1 MVFRFWRGPAGFVML
16 VLPAIAWESSYVMTG
31 DEIREARERAGLT
44 QAQLGKAVGVSLRTI
59 GNWER
64 GETPVAPRMQSRLL
78 QALNAEHPSVRRDPL
93 GEASDVE
100 LLAEIAKRF
109 ARTAEPDERA
119 DADDLDPAAMAEVL
133 HRYGHLA
140 EERGATVHRLP
151 TVGWVDDAMSEAG
164 PKVAHETEGG
174 LDEIEREQEETMEDP

>member
-1 MVFRFWRGPAGFVML
+1 
-16 VLPAIAWESSYVMTG
+16 MTG

-44 QAQLGKAVGVSLRTI
+44 QAQLGKSVGVSLRTI

-78 QALNAEHPSVRRDPL
+78 RALHAEHPSGRRDPL

-109 ARTAEPDERA
+109 ARTAEPAEPADEFVRGIE
-119 DADDLDPAAMAEVL
+119 PASMAEVIA
-133 HRYGHLA
+133 RFGPR
-140 EERGATVHRLP
+140 EEEPEATVHHLP
-151 TVGWVDDAMSEAG
+151 RRPDWDAMSEAG
-164 PKVAHETEGG
+164 PRVADEDDAGLEG
-174 LDEIEREQEETMEDP
+174 IEREQEETTEDP